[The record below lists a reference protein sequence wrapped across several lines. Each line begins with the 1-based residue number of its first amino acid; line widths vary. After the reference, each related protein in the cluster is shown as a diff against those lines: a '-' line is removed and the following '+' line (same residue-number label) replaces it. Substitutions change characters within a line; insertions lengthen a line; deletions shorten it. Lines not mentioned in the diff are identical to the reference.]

1 MAEASR
7 TLAPLASAL
16 GGTMMLA
23 GAWAVA
29 PALTAALEDAD
40 LARAAAGV
48 VGLLLGLPL
57 AIWPWLVRSGV
68 VEDPGAPWALA
79 LSKLAAEH
87 GQQVQTD
94 PILGLW
100 FDLVHGGPRFRVSLD
115 PHRRTLQL
123 SSKRVARHGFIVVP
137 RGVRSGI
144 DLTRWTEIARG
155 RAWSLRVEVRSAGG
169 SVSGNKA
176 LEAALDDFFNF
187 AGARSVVF
195 GPDGLRLELE
205 SPHPEMADRV
215 VRSATAAARAV
226 WEASSG

>member
-87 GQQVQTD
+87 GLTEH
-94 PILGLW
+94 LSAL
-100 FDLVHGGPRFRVSLD
+100 FR
-115 PHRRTLQL
+115 
-123 SSKRVARHGFIVVP
+123 
-137 RGVRSGI
+137 
-144 DLTRWTEIARG
+144 
-155 RAWSLRVEVRSAGG
+155 WS
-169 SVSGNKA
+169 
-176 LEAALDDFFNF
+176 
-187 AGARSVVF
+187 
-195 GPDGLRLELE
+195 
-205 SPHPEMADRV
+205 ADIN
-215 VRSATAAARAV
+215 AAAWKAAS
-226 WEASSG
+226 EAITAPLLGAITTTAGRPSFSISTKDK